1 MARRKAEVAR
11 AALAFVRKY
20 RGREAGGAL
29 MMDAELRQKYAVE
42 CERANIAYEE
52 AQEAAEGVGAMRVR
66 LASARERLRVV
77 ELFKR
82 TKSTE
87 AQCTR
92 AEAVSVA
99 TTLNCS
105 SGTLPPRPPAQR
117 LLLGA
122 RSRKRLPRT
131 QDLDEEIAETA
142 RQIEAAKLARAT
154 YQHAKRQLVRCVGAL
169 AVLDHARAVR
179 GVAFKP
185 AHTIQRLTLVRCQPQ
200 SLVRARVC
208 TAAAQHTKK
217 ALVRVG

>member
-11 AALAFVRKY
+11 AALAFVRRY

-82 TKSTE
+82 TKPTE

-92 AEAVSVA
+92 AEAVSVT
-99 TTLNCS
+99 TTLDYF

-122 RSRKRLPRT
+122 
-131 QDLDEEIAETA
+131 EEQKTV
-142 RQIEAAKLARAT
+142 AA
-154 YQHAKRQLVRCVGAL
+154 HSG
-169 AVLDHARAVR
+169 
-179 GVAFKP
+179 P
-185 AHTIQRLTLVRCQPQ
+185 
-200 SLVRARVC
+200 
-208 TAAAQHTKK
+208 
-217 ALVRVG
+217 